1 VSTSPLSSKIRVPV
15 SVKMS
20 ASWDTVL
27 GELSQK
33 MAFSIE
39 KPIQKPNIIND
50 EITSSDDSYTI
61 EYYDDFEL
69 VDEDMVD
76 EDGEQL
82 QHVETVEE
90 DDYDEYTYDEETVL
104 SAVMEDKDN
113 DADSTAAPPPLPMR
127 TTTNCVNAP
136 KPPTKVPSSPVTQAS
151 PITPRHFVKNAP
163 DPPTPSSQRAKAANA
178 TGLSEL
184 SKQLRILQAKNE
196 SQNVD
201 INRLERQLRILADLQ
216 GISVTDLRKA
226 LEDACASEAFGE
238 LQNRVSKLKY
248 ELEAATLA
256 KHAELRK
263 NAAAPYIAN
272 LELRV
277 GELEEVE
284 DKLMNEIR
292 GLYENFRQEKA
303 KTTRFESENQR
314 LKGAL
319 QDMITRAQSETSRA
333 AEAETRFKKQIQELR
348 ELQSNIMK
356 EEAKKSRGEPSGA
369 GKQARTNAGNL
380 SGMVSPEM
388 AAEYEHM
395 VQLLKKKDVELQDAK
410 AKLSA
415 DDIRRAQSL
424 KDSEE
429 RAHKA
434 QMNMKVEAD
443 KLALTVKELEDAD
456 GQNGLRLAQFKA
468 RFTVQNERIV
478 DQGQQLDSLYTAF
491 NLLKEESDSEND
503 RRAAMLTN
511 LEEADAEI
519 ARQTHKLED
528 KGNTEN
534 RRKRNHVFPPSP
546 VSGRRTSS
554 SASTPATYG
563 MTPSD
568 ITASPGV
575 TTRRPAIATLAPV
588 SPATPVSARIPFSN
602 DRKDRNYDDYN
613 ITPNFNHSNDSNT
626 SPNSNN
632 RNGRRYDDCNSTQFS
647 NNTNESSY
655 DYSSET
661 PTIYAT
667 AKAFHPTPEKTS
679 STWDLILGKDRTNPL
694 ETPDGSIYKDTG
706 VELICGDL
714 IVESNSMLRK
724 WKTRPS
730 RIYLRGEG
738 YQWKIGDKRSFPLRF
753 GISKVEYHPNYPLA
767 FAVYL
772 DPTSAHAPTIRAA
785 ATNEHEYHQWMAALH
800 MATTGEVYQG
810 GGPSDAL
817 KTAPAAAPLSPSSRP
832 KTPGSSTRRS
842 SNKGIFSYPR
852 SSSASKRSVPSPSPL
867 VSSAKEIDQDDDLQ
881 RILELS
887 KYET

>member
-1 VSTSPLSSKIRVPV
+1 
-15 SVKMS
+15 MS

-33 MAFSIE
+33 LAFSIE
-39 KPIQKPNIIND
+39 KPIQKPNIIHD

-61 EYYDDFEL
+61 EYYDDFEV
-69 VDEDMVD
+69 VDENMVD
-76 EDGEQL
+76 EDGKQL
-82 QHVETVEE
+82 QHVETIEE

-127 TTTNCVNAP
+127 TTTNRVNAP
-136 KPPTKVPSSPVTQAS
+136 KPPTKVPSSPVTRAT
-151 PITPRHFVKNAP
+151 PITPRHFVNNAP
-163 DPPTPSSQRAKAANA
+163 DPPTPSNQRAKAANA

-256 KHAELRK
+256 KQAELKK

-319 QDMITRAQSETSRA
+319 QDMITRAQIETSRA
-333 AEAETRFKKQIQELR
+333 ADAETRFKKQIQELR

-380 SGMVSPEM
+380 TCMVSPEM
-388 AAEYEHM
+388 AAEYEQM
-395 VQLLKKKDVELQDAK
+395 VQLLKKKDVELRDAK
-410 AKLSA
+410 AQLSA

-429 RAHKA
+429 RAHKT
-434 QMNMKVEAD
+434 QMDMKVESD

-534 RRKRNHVFPPSP
+534 RQKRSHEFPPSP
-546 VSGRRTSS
+546 VSGRRTPS
-554 SASTPATYG
+554 SASTPATHG

-575 TTRRPAIATLAPV
+575 TTRRPVIATLAPV
-588 SPATPVSARIPFSN
+588 SPPTPVSARIPISN

-613 ITPNFNHSNDSNT
+613 STPNFNNSNDSNT
-626 SPNSNN
+626 SPNSYN
-632 RNGRRYDDCNSTQFS
+632 RNGRRYDDYNSTPFA
-647 NNTNESSY
+647 NNTNESSF
-655 DYSSET
+655 DYSSQT
-661 PTIYAT
+661 PTTYAT
-667 AKAFHPTPEKTS
+667 AKAFRPTPEKTS

-694 ETPDGSIYKDTG
+694 EIPNGNIYKDTG
-706 VELICGDL
+706 TELICGDL

-785 ATNEHEYHQWMAALH
+785 AANEHDYHRWMTALH
-800 MATTGEVYQG
+800 KATTGEVYQG
-810 GGPSDAL
+810 GGPTNAL
-817 KTAPAAAPLSPSSRP
+817 KTPPAAAPLSPSSRP
-832 KTPGSSTRRS
+832 SSTRRS

-852 SSSASKRSVPSPSPL
+852 SSSASNRSMPSPTPSPL
-867 VSSAKEIDQDDDLQ
+867 VSSAKETDQDADLQ